1 MEDFMRISD
10 TLLPEFDHEAATT
23 RKCLAR
29 IPDDR
34 FSFKPHPKS
43 FEMGA
48 LAVHIATMLHWGA
61 GTLQTD
67 SFDYAPVGGEPYV
80 APVAKSNTELLA
92 MFDRASAEF
101 RAALAAAENDAM
113 MAPWSLLAGGK
124 TIFTMPRVAVLRGMI
139 FNHIVHHRGQLSV
152 YLRMCDIPVPAI
164 YGPSADE
171 AN

>member
-1 MEDFMRISD
+1 MKIRD
-10 TLLPEFDHEAATT
+10 TLLPEFDLETATT

-29 IPDDR
+29 IPDDK

-43 FEMGA
+43 FDMAA
-48 LAVHIATMLHWGA
+48 LAVHIATMLDWGA
-61 GTLQTD
+61 STIETE
-67 SFDYAPVGGEPYV
+67 SFDYAPVGGSPYV
-80 APVAKSNTELLA
+80 PPVAKTNTELLA
-92 MFDRASAEF
+92 LFDSSSAKF
-101 RAALAAAENDAM
+101 RAALAAAGDDAL

-152 YLRMCDIPVPAI
+152 YLRLCDIPVPSI

-171 AN
+171 AK

>member
-1 MEDFMRISD
+1 MRISD
-10 TLLPEFDHEAATT
+10 TLLPEFDQEMATT

-29 IPDDR
+29 IPDDK

-43 FEMGA
+43 FDMGG
-48 LAVHIATMLHWGA
+48 LAVHIATMVDWGA

-67 SFDYAPVGGEPYV
+67 SFDYAPVGGEPYA
-80 APVAKSNTELLA
+80 APVVKTNAELLA

-101 RAALAAAENDAM
+101 RAALAVTENDTM

-124 TIFTMPRVAVLRGMI
+124 PVFTMPRVAVLRGMI
-139 FNHIVHHRGQLSV
+139 FNHLVHHRGQLTV
-152 YLRMCDIPVPAI
+152 YLRMCDIPVPSI

-171 AN
+171 PN